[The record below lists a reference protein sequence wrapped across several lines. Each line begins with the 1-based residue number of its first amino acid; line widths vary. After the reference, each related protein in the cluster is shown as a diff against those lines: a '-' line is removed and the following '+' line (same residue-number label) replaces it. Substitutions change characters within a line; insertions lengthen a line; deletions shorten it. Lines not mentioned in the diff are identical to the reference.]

1 MSTDNH
7 TPIPSSPNQPA
18 NAATFNIVFAE
29 LDAKMGN
36 VATLTTTATTLTAGI
51 NELDSAI
58 GDLSTLATPAA
69 SVVAAVGTTAL
80 GTTATTISGAIAEI
94 VAGAGGGV
102 GDLSTLATVDQD
114 SAVGAINEVAN
125 EVQTARYTYSSLNGR
140 LNALTVGSGQVNTTA
155 DGTQTTNTALTV
167 ADGSSLIDG
176 AWLAITTAAGGIEY
190 KRISSGG
197 GTANIV
203 LANAHSGVTDGGL
216 ISMLPAGLYELSTTP
231 TFTTSATVPKIIGGT
246 GATSALTY
254 QTTSGV
260 GATGADHIFLVGNNG
275 ATEAARITN
284 NGFFGINKADP
295 AYTLDLYHNETT
307 YNVARPLGARFIFK
321 SNPSSVPTSPVDHH
335 GLDLRMESTS
345 DNESAFVNFYP
356 FESTASWA
364 GSSGKTLNGLFA
376 IYGYTYHGG
385 AGTVNRAVNYRAQH
399 YIADTATTNS
409 VFGFYME
416 NPATD
421 GGGTTTIGNTYG
433 LYIEPYTTGGWGVYD
448 QSPSSYFANKIGVG
462 TSAPG
467 NVATI
472 TRSTGNSDSVP
483 ALGAN
488 TGTLGV
494 FASNQAYG
502 MLLGTLNT
510 GKTYIQ
516 SQRVD
521 GTATAYD
528 LVLQPSGGWVTI
540 GTNLTSPVVKM
551 GAGFYYEGAAAAEFR
566 RDNAAVASTLMMY
579 NANTTNDNGSN
590 ISFYGDTSTTPKQVF
605 GQIDHQISDH
615 THATRSSLL
624 RFTHYVSGTAKVGMT
639 LQGVGAGFGS
649 TNPAA
654 RVHIDQ
660 TDTGGAIP
668 TLLLDQ
674 ADLSEEFIEFTG
686 TVGTGNSIEAVGAKT
701 LTTTHF
707 LRMNI
712 TGVGYVYVP
721 VGTIA

>member
-1 MSTDNH
+1 MSNF
-7 TPIPSSPNQPA
+7 TPIV
-18 NAATFNIVFAE
+18 NADSRKNDKAIWNDPLEE
-29 LDAKMGN
+29 LDA
-36 VATLTTTATTLTAGI
+36 
-51 NELDSAI
+51 AI
-58 GDLSTLATPAA
+58 GDLTGLSTTPKT
-69 SVVAAVGTTAL
+69 SVAEAIGGTAL

-102 GDLSTLATVDQD
+102 GDLSTLVTAEKD
-114 SAVGAINEVAN
+114 SAVDAINEVAN
-125 EVQTARYTYSSLNGR
+125 EVQTARHTYSSLNGR

-167 ADGSSLIDG
+167 ADGSSLING
-176 AWLAITTAAGGIEY
+176 AWLAITTTAGGIEY
-190 KRISSGG
+190 KQISSGG

-216 ISMLPAGLYELSTTP
+216 ISMLSAGLYELSTTP

-246 GATSALTY
+246 GATSTLTY
-254 QTTSGV
+254 QPTSGV
-260 GATGADHIFLVGNNG
+260 GTTGADHIFLAGNNG

-284 NGFFGINKADP
+284 AGFVGIGRTP
-295 AYTLDLYHNETT
+295 SYMLDIYHNETT
-307 YNVARPLGARFIFK
+307 YDVARPLGARFSF
-321 SNPSSVPTSPVDHH
+321 SSAPTSPPVSPVDHH

-345 DNESAFVNFYP
+345 DNVSAFMNLYP
-356 FESTASWA
+356 FESTAAW
-364 GSSGKTLNGLFA
+364 GGPSGKTLNGLYA
-376 IYGYTYHGG
+376 IYGYTYHIG

-462 TSAPG
+462 TNAPG

-494 FASNQAYG
+494 FASNQTYG

-579 NANTTNDNGSN
+579 NANTTNNNGSN

-615 THATRSSLL
+615 ADATRSSLL